1 MSAESSSRRP
11 VSQRWLRAS
20 LALCLSVAGVG
31 AAVDPAT
38 SAPAA
43 TATVEETVPQAT
55 VTVAPAASGV
65 LRPDQDLR
73 VSVVVTNT
81 GTEPLP
87 EGSARLLLGGQLLDT
102 SSAVGAWLLPREN
115 APLPEGA
122 SLGDEEVPEL
132 GRGASSGV
140 IDFTIQSDDVT
151 FLEGTPWG
159 AHPLWVEYRA
169 GDGDTVLG
177 RTSVVWAPSAAPRQA
192 GLAAA
197 VPLTVPTTE
206 TGLIEADDLER
217 YTGAAGILTRQLDA
231 VEGRPIALGVDPMIL
246 ASIRVLGSAAPTSAL
261 DWLAR
266 LDALE
271 NETFALAYGD
281 TDLAAVTQAGG
292 GVLTP
297 QNFDFALDPS
307 RFQAEPTEAPDP
319 SATAGPEA
327 TPTAPATSA
336 PTDTPTST
344 ATPAP
349 GEPDVPTTEELLAW
363 DYTLQGIAW
372 PAESTVVGADLAT
385 FAAEGI
391 TTTILAEGN
400 ANLGGRSTQA
410 HTRIGDH
417 SALTADLLLST
428 LLREAASART
438 AEQWRSRVAALGAVL
453 AAVTVE
459 HGGTPPLSLAT
470 LDRSRPSAQARI
482 GETVDALERMDW
494 VDPASLGALLDRPAR
509 ATRIVD
515 RPVGEDRLAAIRRML
530 GAHAEDAA
538 FATVA
543 EDPTDI
549 TASRRLRA
557 LGLLSQAWRETPDAW
572 TGQVAD
578 FAAGSTQLRQSV
590 RLVESSDL
598 NINNEMQR
606 LPVSIANDLPV
617 PVTVLVEVRSLSPQL
632 HIEESPVAVPLE
644 ANSAAREFVIPVRPL
659 ANGRATIVV
668 SLSTPT
674 GTPIGG
680 DTRLT
685 LNVQADWGTPV
696 AIGLGVLVLG
706 LIGAGLYRTSRRNRR
721 ERASERADG

>member
-1 MSAESSSRRP
+1 MSAESPSRRP

-31 AAVDPAT
+31 AAVDPAASA

-43 TATVEETVPQAT
+43 AVEESAPPAT

-65 LRPDQDLR
+65 LRPEQDLR

-87 EGSARLLLGGQLLDT
+87 AGSVRLLLGGEQLDT
-102 SSAVGAWLLPREN
+102 SPEVGAWLLPRED
-115 APLPEGA
+115 AELPAGT
-122 SLGDEEVPEL
+122 SLGDENTAQL
-132 GRGASSGV
+132 NRGASTRS
-140 IDFTIQSDDVT
+140 IEFTIPADALE
-151 FLEGTPWG
+151 FLDGSPWG
-159 AHPLWVEYRA
+159 ALPLWVEYRA
-169 GDGDTVLG
+169 GEADPVIG
-177 RTSVVWAPSAAPRQA
+177 RSSVVWAPSDAPRQA
-192 GLAAA
+192 GFAAA
-197 VPLTVPTTE
+197 VPLTVPATE
-206 TGLIEADDLER
+206 TGLLDADELER
-217 YTGAAGILTRQLDA
+217 YTGTAGILTRQLDA
-231 VEGRPIALGVDPMIL
+231 VEGRPIAIGIDPMIL
-246 ASIRVLGSAAPTSAL
+246 VSIRALGSDAPASAV

-281 TDLAAVTQAGG
+281 TDIAAVAQAGG

-297 QNFDFALDPS
+297 QNFDFALDPA
-307 RFQAEPTEAPDP
+307 RFEEDATGDPDVTATADPGATPSAPPTAAPTGTPTPTVAPDP
-319 SATAGPEA
+319 
-327 TPTAPATSA
+327 
-336 PTDTPTST
+336 
-344 ATPAP
+344 
-349 GEPDVPTTEELLAW
+349 GEPVVPTTEELLAW
-363 DYTLQGIAW
+363 DYTLAGVAW
-372 PAESTVVGADLAT
+372 PAESTVTAADLDA

-391 TTTILAEGN
+391 TATILAEGN
-400 ANLGGRSTQA
+400 VNPTGRSTQA
-410 HTRIGDH
+410 HSRVGDH

-438 AEQWRSRVAALGAVL
+438 TEEWRSRMAALGAAL
-453 AAVTVE
+453 AAVTTE

-470 LDRSRPSAQARI
+470 LDRSRPSMQARI
-482 GETVDALERMDW
+482 GETIDALERLDW
-494 VDPASLGALLDRPAR
+494 VDAAALGALLERPAR
-509 ATRIVD
+509 SIRIVD
-515 RPVGEDRLAAIRRML
+515 RPVGEDRLTAIRRLL
-530 GAHAEDAA
+530 GAHAEETG

-549 TASRRLRA
+549 TAPRRLRA
-557 LGLLSQAWRETPDAW
+557 LALVSQSWRETPDAW
-572 TGQVAD
+572 AGQVAD
-578 FAAGSTQLRQSV
+578 FLVESTELRQSV

-598 NINNEMQR
+598 NINNELQR

-659 ANGRATIVV
+659 ANGRATIVIG
-668 SLSTPT
+668 LSTPS
-674 GTPIGG
+674 GTSIGA
-680 DTRLT
+680 DTRLS

-696 AIGLGVLVLG
+696 AIGLGVLVVG

-721 ERASERADG
+721 ERTQENQDG